1 MQLVRILTIF
11 LFIQANFYS
20 QTKLIEIASSNLS
33 LIDSTFFN
41 INPNREIIQI
51 DKNWKVSTDGS
62 DESARISLP
71 CIYQNEETFVFQKK
85 INISKNLAR
94 QKNLYLKMLGV
105 NYSIQILFNSIQ
117 IYKGSPANLSF
128 SIPIPPDLISTQK
141 ANLLTIKVNNS
152 LDAKTTFPTKQRFL
166 FPRNFGGFT
175 RDIYLYS
182 VPKVHISDLKTT
194 YDIQRNSNK
203 VVIDYKITIDGNSIT
218 KDSANTYNLTF
229 DIFGKNNTH
238 EVLGQRTVKLARS
251 KSYISG
257 KLTLSNATLW
267 SPENPFYYK
276 LKFRLLSSSFVQD
289 EFIQAL
295 SFYKLDSSPSGLKLN
310 NADFQLNGVVFQN
323 FPSYSEKTSEYEIL
337 EKKLKNIK
345 ALGFNIVRF
354 AKQTPH
360 PYALRLCEKIGL
372 FAVIELPINSV
383 PESFFNDKEYLIRLE
398 QYINAFGK
406 AYNNYSSVVMVG
418 LGSSFLSNSKTHIA
432 SLSFIKEKLAHHFK
446 TKFFASFIGIPE
458 KIENLDF
465 AGVELFEQNPK
476 SFFFGKNIQ
485 KNIFISEA
493 TYPSYFG
500 SSSGYL
506 NPHSSDAQAKFFEDI
521 IDYSNE
527 NLGGF
532 FLNSYTKY
540 SGDYPSLVS
549 KFNPTNIY
557 FLGLADEEA
566 NNLTKNVVTSKLKKL
581 ERVIIPIGTFSQ
593 DFPLFII
600 FSGLVLGVLLGILI
614 NSKKKFR
621 EDATRAFLRPYN
633 FFADI
638 RDHRVLSGFHT
649 NALML
654 ILAGAHSLLITNI
667 LYFFKDN
674 FLFEKF
680 LLSFG
685 SSNII
690 KFFGDLAWN
699 PVKCFIYF
707 FFLSVVLFFAI
718 ALLIKLMSLF
728 LKTKVMFFNIYYVV
742 VWSFLPL
749 SVLLPVKLILYRVLS
764 ENIINIYIYGFLII
778 YLFWIFQRILKG
790 TYVIFD
796 ISRSRV
802 YALGLLIFTILF
814 GGFILYFQLTNSTI
828 SYILLSLKQYQLL

>member
-1 MQLVRILTIF
+1 MQLMRILTIF
-11 LFIQANFYS
+11 FLLQATFYS
-20 QTKLIEIASSNLS
+20 QTRLIEISSANLN
-33 LIDSTFFN
+33 LIDSAFFN
-41 INPNREIIQI
+41 INPSREIIQI

-71 CIYQNEETFVFQKK
+71 CIFQSDETLIFQKK

-94 QKNLYLKMLGV
+94 LKNIYLKMLGV
-105 NYSIQILFNSIQ
+105 NYSIEVLFNSIQ
-117 IYKGSPANLSF
+117 IYKGSPANLALSVLL
-128 SIPIPPDLISTQK
+128 PPDLISTQK
-141 ANLLTIKVNNS
+141 ANLLTIKIENR
-152 LDAKTTFPTKQRFL
+152 LDSKTTFPTKQRFL

-182 VPKVHISDLKTT
+182 VPKIHISDLKTN
-194 YDIQRNSNK
+194 IRINNSKNAE
-203 VVIDYKITIDGNSIT
+203 IDYKLTIEGNSVS
-218 KDSANTYNLTF
+218 KDTANTYNLTF
-229 DIFGKNNTH
+229 DIFGKDKSYQ
-238 EVLGQRTVKLARS
+238 VLGQRTIKIS
-251 KSYISG
+251 KSKTYLSG
-257 KLTLSNATLW
+257 KLFLSNLNLW

-276 LKFRLLSSSFVQD
+276 LRLKLISSSFVQD
-289 EFIQAL
+289 EIAQPV
-295 SFYKLDSSPSGLKLN
+295 SFYRIDVSKSGIKLN
-310 NADFQLNGVVFQN
+310 STDFHFNGVVFHN
-323 FPSYSEKTSEYEIL
+323 YPSYSEKKNDYEIL
-337 EKKLKNIK
+337 EKKLKEIK
-345 ALGFNIVRF
+345 AMGFNSVRF

-372 FAVIELPINSV
+372 FAIIELPINSV

-398 QYINAFGK
+398 QYINSFGK
-406 AYNNYSSVVMVG
+406 AYSKYSSVAIVG
-418 LGSSFLSNSKTHIA
+418 LGSSFLSNSKTH
-432 SLSFIKEKLAHHFK
+432 LDNLNFIREKLSHHFN
-446 TKFFASFIGIPE
+446 TKFYASFTGIPE
-458 KIENLDF
+458 KTDGIDF
-465 AGVELFEQNPK
+465 IGVELFEKNPGQ
-476 SFFFGKNIQ
+476 FFSEKNIGR
-485 KNIFISEA
+485 NILISEA
-493 TYPSYFG
+493 TYPNYFG
-500 SSSGYL
+500 NSSGYL
-506 NPHSSDAQAKFFEDI
+506 NPFTTEAQAKYFEDV

-540 SGDYPSLVS
+540 SGDFPSLIT
-549 KFNPTNIY
+549 KFNKNNLY
-557 FLGLADEEA
+557 SLGIADNSE
-566 NNLTKNVVTSKLKKL
+566 NSLTKNVVNNKLKGM
-581 ERVIIPIGTFSQ
+581 ERVIIPIGTFYQ

-600 FSGLVLGVLLGILI
+600 FSGLVLAVMLGILV

-621 EDATRAFLRPYN
+621 EDATRALLRPYN

-654 ILAGAHSLLITNI
+654 ILAGSHSLLITNI
-667 LYFFKDN
+667 LYFLKNN

-685 SSNII
+685 STDII
-690 KFFGDLAWN
+690 NFFGELAWN

-707 FFLSVVLFFAI
+707 FIISIILFLAI
-718 ALLIKLMSLF
+718 AVIIKLMSLF

-764 ENIINIYIYGFLII
+764 ENIINIYIYVFLII
-778 YLFWIFQRILKG
+778 YLLWIFQRILKG

-796 ISRSRV
+796 TSRARV
-802 YALGLLIFTILF
+802 YSFGIIFFIIVF
-814 GGFILYFQLTNSTI
+814 GGMMLYFQLTNSTI